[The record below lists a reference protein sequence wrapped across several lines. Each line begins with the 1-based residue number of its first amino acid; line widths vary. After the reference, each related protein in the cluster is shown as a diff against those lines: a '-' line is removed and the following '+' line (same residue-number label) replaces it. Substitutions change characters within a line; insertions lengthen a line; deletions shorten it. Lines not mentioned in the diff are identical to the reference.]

1 MKNYLIVLCL
11 LLVSNLSA
19 QQWQIASPDGKIQM
33 RIHSGENLGY
43 SVSYNGKTLVCDSP
57 LGFEFK
63 GEKPMS
69 GGFTLEEFYKLKY
82 CSTVVYMVP
91 RA

>member
-1 MKNYLIVLCL
+1 MVYEKLLIVLCL

-63 GEKPMS
+63 GRN
-69 GGFTLEEFYKLKY
+69 L
-82 CSTVVYMVP
+82 C
-91 RA
+91 RAVLL